1 MLPSCGCIIVLL
13 AQLLLWIDRTVRI
26 KTLMHYSSGTATGV
40 LAAII
45 GAMVALLG
53 FVVTIGVLG
62 IQQATATLSPRFMR
76 LWYRDRLQKV
86 VLLTFAGTFTYS
98 FALLRRIET
107 NFVPDLGV
115 TIAEIAIAVS
125 LILLLVYLN
134 RFTHALR
141 PVVVAEMVEQAGE
154 RVFDQW
160 QQILARQRANSDHT
174 GSGFDATAAAPVLF
188 EPACAIRAIHF
199 SGLVASAAEH
209 DYLMVLGHTAGD
221 FVAAG
226 DVFVE
231 IKTRAGGKPFLS
243 PDPKQLRGLAAPGVE
258 RTIEQDPAFALRI
271 IADIGIKAPSP
282 AVNDPT
288 TAVQILDYIETF
300 LHRICT
306 ADLREQYPYA
316 DRTGIP
322 RVEIPGSTWAE
333 YLQLAVTEIRTYG
346 THSVQV
352 CRRLRSLLTG
362 LLAVAAPH
370 RRDAIQAELSLLDE
384 SFAKGFTPIRPALQ
398 SRARATRK
406 ASVLGDGVDVPTQGG
421 ATSPGCDADLKHDV
435 CEPIELIERRGG
447 RVEIQFRDSRIPE
460 RLHGTADRGLGTEG
474 AFGDHFG
481 VVAEESVVV
490 AQVLAGILLGLSA
503 EGEVR
508 EGRKPRLLD
517 PTGLPPGGC
526 HPFDQGGRVLRW
538 RASDGQSDGPVND
551 PAHRL
556 VAGPPDEDWYPAGV
570 DRRRTYRWGVAV
582 NALTPPRFV

>member
-1 MLPSCGCIIVLL
+1 MLPLCGCIIGVLL
-13 AQLLLWIDRTVRI
+13 AQLLLWIDRTVHI

-53 FVVTIGVLG
+53 FVVTIGALG
-62 IQQATATLSPRFMR
+62 IQQATATLSPRFVR

-160 QQILARQRANSDHT
+160 QQILARQRVNSDHT
-174 GSGFDATAAAPVLF
+174 ASGFDATAPAPVLF
-188 EPACAIRAIHF
+188 EQAGAIRAIHF

-231 IKTRAGGKPFLS
+231 IKTRAGAKPFLS
-243 PDPKQLRGLAAPGVE
+243 PDPKQLRGLAPLGVE

-271 IADIGIKAPSP
+271 I
-282 AVNDPT
+282 T

-352 CRRLRSLLTG
+352 C
-362 LLAVAAPH
+362 
-370 RRDAIQAELSLLDE
+370 
-384 SFAKGFTPIRPALQ
+384 
-398 SRARATRK
+398 
-406 ASVLGDGVDVPTQGG
+406 
-421 ATSPGCDADLKHDV
+421 
-435 CEPIELIERRGG
+435 
-447 RVEIQFRDSRIPE
+447 
-460 RLHGTADRGLGTEG
+460 
-474 AFGDHFG
+474 
-481 VVAEESVVV
+481 
-490 AQVLAGILLGLSA
+490 
-503 EGEVR
+503 
-508 EGRKPRLLD
+508 
-517 PTGLPPGGC
+517 
-526 HPFDQGGRVLRW
+526 
-538 RASDGQSDGPVND
+538 
-551 PAHRL
+551 
-556 VAGPPDEDWYPAGV
+556 
-570 DRRRTYRWGVAV
+570 
-582 NALTPPRFV
+582 